1 MPLASQR
8 VLTIIFDECKNR
20 DQRFPGYHKELI
32 STLSDIIQLERD
44 HRVQGTNIRQRVADK
59 IDALGRL
66 IADSGSKKQDGPHK

>member
-8 VLTIIFDECKNR
+8 VLTIMFDECKKR
-20 DQRFPGYHKELI
+20 DQRFPGYQKELI

-44 HRVQGTNIRQRVADK
+44 HRVQGTNIRQRISDK

-66 IADSGSKKQDGPHK
+66 IADSGSKKPDGHRK